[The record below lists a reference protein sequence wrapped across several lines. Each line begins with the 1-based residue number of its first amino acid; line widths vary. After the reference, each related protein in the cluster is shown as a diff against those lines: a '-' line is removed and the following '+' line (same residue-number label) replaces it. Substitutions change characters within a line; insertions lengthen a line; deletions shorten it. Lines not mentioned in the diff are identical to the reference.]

1 MTSDRVLRWCARSY
15 AQLLWV
21 LRVRD
26 RRERQAI
33 REDGERLLTAAHAH
47 GHLTLAA
54 TWLALV
60 WDLVFIG
67 VRHDVAQAL
76 RALVRAPGVTVGI
89 SFLLGLGV
97 AATTTLFAFVDAVLL
112 RPLPYDQP
120 DRLVVMWESNV
131 SQDRI
136 REGPSPGN
144 VLDWVARTETSE
156 TFDAITAS
164 MTVSATL
171 RGRDGGTPITGVHV
185 TRGFF
190 DVYRRQPRLGRTF
203 HADEFE
209 GAASI
214 TSRQASSGEPVV
226 VLSHHLWQALGAEP
240 QIVGRTVYVEGRDWR
255 VIGVMPEDFVVPDAA
270 AAFWAP
276 WDMRVS
282 YRGAR
287 FPHGPPRDARFLR
300 VVGRM
305 KSGISIE
312 GAEARMQALASGLA
326 SEHPDTNAGWSIRL
340 FPLADEIARTSR
352 VELLLVFAAMFCL
365 LLLVC
370 ANVASLAIARG
381 LDRAREMAIRLA
393 LGASGSRVTRQ
404 LIAESVLSAIVTMVI
419 AILLTA
425 WWVDAAVSIAPAGI
439 PRLHEVAM
447 NARVASFAAVLA
459 LLVTAAGNAVPMFR
473 ASRTPIAGAL
483 KDGVAVSARASGR
496 LRAGLV
502 VAEVAAAVM
511 LLVGAGLLAR
521 TFAELRRVDVGF
533 DTSNLLVMRITPDAA
548 RYRTAAQTS
557 DYYRRVL
564 NSLREVSAIES
575 VAAVTALP
583 MSTIGSDFTRPYWPE
598 HAHAEGKQISDASIR
613 MATPGYF
620 GTLGLRVMA
629 GREFTDRD
637 DADAPRVVI
646 INQTLART
654 AWGTENPVGRRLVL
668 DYQRGPYPYE
678 VVGMVRDA
686 RHDGPR
692 SEPTPEIFIPHTQNP
707 YLVMNVIARTTLD
720 PVTVAQTARAHA
732 LRVDPDQPVHSVTT
746 MDQLLGDAVQLDRFA
761 MLLITLFAV
770 GGLIT
775 AAGGV
780 YALLAYTVVQRRR
793 EIALRMA
800 LGASPRHIARSIVTE
815 SLVLAVTG
823 GTIGIVGAAASSRF
837 ARTLLFGVAP
847 QDPTTLVTAVAVLFV
862 VVVAASWLPARRA
875 ALIDPGCA
883 MRM

>member
-1 MTSDRVLRWCARSY
+1 MTSDRR
-15 AQLLWV
+15 
-21 LRVRD
+21 
-26 RRERQAI
+26 AI
-33 REDGERLLTAAHAH
+33 REDGERLLQAARAR
-47 GHLTLAA
+47 GRVTLAT
-54 TWLALV
+54 TWFALL
-60 WDLVFIG
+60 WDLVCVG
-67 VRHDVAQAL
+67 ARHDLAQAL

-89 SFLLGLGV
+89 SLLLGLGV
-97 AATTTLFAFVDAVLL
+97 AATTTLFAFVDAGLL

-120 DRLVVMWESNV
+120 DRLVMMFESNV
-131 SQDRI
+131 GQDRL

-144 VLDWVARTETSE
+144 VLDWVARNDA
-156 TFDAITAS
+156 FDAITAS

-171 RGRDGGTPITGVHV
+171 RERDGGTPITGVHV

-203 HADEFE
+203 DADEFE

-226 VLSHHLWQALGAEP
+226 VLSHRLWQTLGADP
-240 QIVGRTVYVEGRDWR
+240 QIVGRTVYVEGRDWL
-255 VIGVMPEDFVVPDAA
+255 VIGVMPEDFAVPDAA

-287 FPHGPPRDARFLR
+287 FPNGPPRDARFLR

-305 KSGISIE
+305 KAGMSIA
-312 GAEARMQALASGLA
+312 GAAARMQTLASGLE

-340 FPLADEIARTSR
+340 VPLADEIARTSR
-352 VELLLVFAAMFCL
+352 LELLLVFAAMLCL

-370 ANVASLAIARG
+370 TNVASLAIARG
-381 LDRAREMAIRLA
+381 VGRAREMAIRLA
-393 LGASGSRVTRQ
+393 LGAGGSRVTRQ
-404 LIAESVLSAIVTMVI
+404 LIAESVLSAIVTIVI
-419 AILLTA
+419 AIVLTA
-425 WWVDAAVSIAPAGI
+425 WWVDAALSIAPAGI
-439 PRLHEVAM
+439 PRMHEVAL

-459 LLVTAAGNAVPMFR
+459 LVVTAVGNAVPTFR
-473 ASRTPIAGAL
+473 ASSTPIAGAL
-483 KDGVAVSARASGR
+483 QDGAAVSASASGR

-502 VAEVAAAVM
+502 VAEIAAAVV

-533 DTSNLLVMRITPDAA
+533 DTSNLLVLRITPDAA
-548 RYRTAAQTS
+548 RYRTGAQTT

-564 NSLREVSAIES
+564 DSLREVPAIKS
-575 VAAVTALP
+575 VAAVTTLP
-583 MSTIGSDFTRPYWPE
+583 MSTIGSDFTRPYWRE
-598 HAHAEGKQISDASIR
+598 HARPEGNAVSEASIR

-620 GTLGLRVMA
+620 GTLRLPLIA

-637 DADAPRVVI
+637 HADAPRVVI
-646 INQTLART
+646 INQQLARN
-654 AWGTENPVGRRLVL
+654 AWGTENPVGRNLVL

-678 VVGMVRDA
+678 VVGVVRDA
-686 RHDGPR
+686 RFDGPR
-692 SEPTPEIFIPHTQNP
+692 SEPVPEIYIPHSQNP

-720 PVTVAQTARAHA
+720 PLTAAQTARASA

-780 YALLAYTVVQRRR
+780 YALLAYTVVLRRR

-800 LGASPRHIARSIVTE
+800 LGASPRRVARSIVME
-815 SLVLAVTG
+815 SLVLAVAG
-823 GTIGIVGAAASSRF
+823 GTIGMVGAAASSRF

-847 QDPTTLVTAVAVLFV
+847 QDPVTLVTAVAVLLV

-875 ALIDPGCA
+875 ALIDPARA
-883 MRM
+883 MRI

>member
-1 MTSDRVLRWCARSY
+1 MTGDRVLRWCARSY
-15 AQLLWV
+15 ARLLVV
-21 LRVRD
+21 LSGRD
-26 RRERQAI
+26 SRERQAI
-33 REDGERLLTAAHAH
+33 GDDGDRLLEAAHAQ
-47 GHLTLAA
+47 GRLTLAT

-60 WDLVFIG
+60 WDLVFVG
-67 VRHDVAQAL
+67 ARHDVAQAL
-76 RALVRAPGVTVGI
+76 RALVRAPGITVGI
-89 SFLLGLGV
+89 SLLLGLGV

-120 DRLVVMWESNV
+120 DRLVVMWESNI
-131 SQDRI
+131 SQDRVQ
-136 REGPSPGN
+136 EGPSPGN
-144 VLDWVARTETSE
+144 VVDWVARNDAFE
-156 TFDAITAS
+156 AITAT

-171 RGRDGGTPITGVHV
+171 RDGDGGTPISGVHV

-203 HADEFE
+203 QADEFA
-209 GAASI
+209 GATSI
-214 TSRQASSGEPVV
+214 TSRQPSAGEPVI
-226 VLSHHLWQALGAEP
+226 VLSHRLWQTLGADP
-240 QIVGRTVYVEGRDWR
+240 QVVGRTLYVEGRDWR
-255 VIGVMPEDFVVPDAA
+255 VIGVMPDDFAVPNAT

-276 WDMRVS
+276 WDMEVS
-282 YRGAR
+282 YRSR
-287 FPHGPPRDARFLR
+287 YPTGPPRDARFLR

-305 KSGISIE
+305 KAGLSIA

-326 SEHPDTNAGWSIRL
+326 AEHPATNAGWGVRL
-340 FPLADEIARTSR
+340 TPLADDIARSSR
-352 VELLLVFAAMFCL
+352 LELLLVFAAMSCL

-381 LDRAREMAIRLA
+381 AARAREIAIRLA
-393 LGASGSRVTRQ
+393 LGAGGSRVTRQ
-404 LIAESVLSAIVTMVI
+404 LIAESVLSAIVTTVI
-419 AILLTA
+419 AIVLTA
-425 WWVDAAVSIAPAGI
+425 WWVDAALSIAPAGI

-459 LLVTAAGNAVPMFR
+459 LLATALGSAVPTVR

-483 KDGVAVSARASGR
+483 KDGAALSAGASGR

-502 VAEVAAAVM
+502 VAEIAAAVM

-533 DTSNLLVMRITPDAA
+533 NTNNLLVLRITPDAA
-548 RYRTAAQTS
+548 RYRTNAQTT

-564 NSLREVSAIES
+564 EALRGVPAIQS

-598 HAHAEGKQISDASIR
+598 QARPEGHAVPSASIR

-620 GTLGLRVMA
+620 GTLGLPLVA

-646 INQTLART
+646 VNQKLAT
-654 AWGTENPVGRRLVL
+654 STWGTENPLGRTLIL

-678 VVGMVRDA
+678 VVGVVREA
-686 RHDGPR
+686 RYDGPR
-692 SEPTPEIFIPHTQNP
+692 SEPVPEIFIPHSQNP
-707 YLVMNVIARTTLD
+707 YLIMNVIARTTLD
-720 PVTVAQTARAHA
+720 PVAVAQTARASA

-746 MDQLLGDAVQLDRFA
+746 MEQLRGDAVQLDRFA

-770 GGLIT
+770 AGLVT

-780 YALLAYTVVQRRR
+780 YALLAYTVAQRRR
-793 EIALRMA
+793 EIAVRMA
-800 LGASPRHIARSIVTE
+800 LGASPRRVARSVVME
-815 SLVLAVTG
+815 SLLLAAAG
-823 GTIGIVGAAASSRF
+823 GTIGLAGTVATSRF
-837 ARTLLFGVAP
+837 ARALLYGVAP
-847 QDPTTLVTAVAVLFV
+847 QDPVTLVTASGVLLL

-875 ALIDPGCA
+875 ALIDPGRA

>member
-1 MTSDRVLRWCARSY
+1 MTSDRFLRWSARSY
-15 AQLLWV
+15 TQLLRV

-26 RRERQAI
+26 SRERHAI
-33 REDGERLLTAAHAH
+33 RDDGERLLEAAHTRGPA
-47 GHLTLAA
+47 TLAA

-60 WDLVFIG
+60 WDLVFVG
-67 VRHDVAQAL
+67 LRHDLAQAL
-76 RALVRAPGVTVGI
+76 RALVRSPGVTIGV

-97 AATTTLFAFVDAVLL
+97 AATTTLFAFVDTVLL

-120 DRLVVMWESNV
+120 DRLVMMWESNAG
-131 SQDRI
+131 QDRL
-136 REGPSPGN
+136 REGGSPGN
-144 VLDWVARTETSE
+144 VLDWAARNDA
-156 TFDAITAS
+156 FDAITAM

-171 RGRDGGTPITGVHV
+171 RAGDGGTPIAGVHV
-185 TRGFF
+185 THGFF

-203 HADEFE
+203 RADEFE

-214 TSRQASSGEPVV
+214 TSRQASSGEPVI
-226 VLSHHLWQALGAEP
+226 VLSHRLWQTLGADP
-240 QIVGRTVYVEGRDWR
+240 RIVDRTISVEGRDWR
-255 VIGVMPEDFVVPDAA
+255 VIGVMPEDFAVPDAT

-282 YRGAR
+282 YRGPR
-287 FPHGPPRDARFLR
+287 FPLGSPRDARFLR

-305 KSGISIE
+305 KAGMSLE
-312 GAEARMQALASGLA
+312 GATARMQTLANGLA
-326 SEHPDTNAGWSIRL
+326 AEHPATNAGWSVRL
-340 FPLADEIARTSR
+340 APLADEIARTSR
-352 VELLLVFAAMFCL
+352 LELLLVFAAMFCL

-370 ANVASLAIARG
+370 ANVASLAMARG
-381 LDRAREMAIRLA
+381 VARAREMAIRLA
-393 LGASGSRVTRQ
+393 LGAGGSRITRQ
-404 LIAESVLSAIVTMVI
+404 LIAESALSAIVTI
-419 AILLTA
+419 AIALVLTA
-425 WWVDAAVSIAPAGI
+425 WWVDAALSIAPAGI
-439 PRLHEVAM
+439 PRLQEVSL
-447 NARVASFAAVLA
+447 NARVAWFAAVLA
-459 LLVTAAGNAVPMFR
+459 LVVTAIGNAVPTFR

-483 KDGVAVSARASGR
+483 KEGVAVSASATGR

-502 VAEVAAAVM
+502 VAEIAAAVM
-511 LLVGAGLLAR
+511 LLVGAGLLVR

-533 DTSNLLVMRITPDAA
+533 DTSNLLVLRITPDAA
-548 RYRTAAQTS
+548 RYRTNAQVN

-564 NSLREVSAIES
+564 GSLREVPALES

-583 MSTIGSDFTRPYWPE
+583 MSAIGSDFARPYWPE
-598 HAHAEGKQISDASIR
+598 HARPDGTAVDEASIR

-620 GTLGLRVMA
+620 ATLGLPLVA

-646 INQTLART
+646 INQKLARA
-654 AWGTENPVGRRLVL
+654 AWGTDNPVGRNLVL
-668 DYQRGPYPYE
+668 DYQRGAYPYE
-678 VVGMVRDA
+678 VVGVVHDA
-686 RHDGPR
+686 RSDGPR
-692 SEPTPEIFIPHTQNP
+692 SEPVAEIFIPHAQNP

-720 PVTVAQTARAHA
+720 PVAVAQTARAYA

-770 GGLIT
+770 AGLVT

-780 YALLAYTVVQRRR
+780 YALLAYTVAQRRR

-800 LGASPRHIARSIVTE
+800 LGASPRRVARSIVLE
-815 SLVLAVTG
+815 SLGLAVAG
-823 GTIGIVGAAASSRF
+823 GTIGLVGAAASSRF

-847 QDPTTLVTAVAVLFV
+847 QDPLTLVTAVGVLLV
-862 VVVAASWLPARRA
+862 VVLAASWLPARRA
-875 ALIDPGCA
+875 ALIDPGRA

>member
-1 MTSDRVLRWCARSY
+1 MTT
-15 AQLLWV
+15 
-21 LRVRD
+21 D
-26 RRERQAI
+26 RRAV
-33 REDGERLLTAAHAH
+33 REDGDRLLDDARAR
-47 GHLTLAA
+47 GPVSFA
-54 TWLALV
+54 TTWFALL
-60 WDLVFIG
+60 WDLVFVG
-67 VRHDVAQAL
+67 ARHDLAQAL
-76 RALVRAPGVTVGI
+76 RTLVRSPAVTVGT
-89 SFLLGLGV
+89 SLLLGLGV

-120 DRLVVMWESNV
+120 DRLVLMFESNV
-131 SQDRI
+131 SQDRL

-144 VLDWVARTETSE
+144 VLDWVARNDA
-156 TFDAITAS
+156 FDAITAV
-164 MTVSATL
+164 MTISATL
-171 RGRDGGTPITGVHV
+171 RGRDGGTPVSGVHV

-190 DVYRRQPRLGRTF
+190 DVYRRQPLLGRTF
-203 HADEFE
+203 HADEYE

-214 TSRQASSGEPVV
+214 MSRQPSSGEPVV
-226 VLSHHLWQALGAEP
+226 VLSHRLWQTLGADP
-240 QIVGRTVYVEGRDWR
+240 QMVGRTVSVEGRDWR
-255 VIGVMPEDFVVPDAA
+255 VIGVMPDDFAAPDAA

-282 YRGAR
+282 YRGER
-287 FPHGPPRDARFLR
+287 FPNGPPRDARFLR

-305 KSGISIE
+305 TAGMSIE
-312 GAEARMQALASGLA
+312 GATARMQTLASGMA
-326 SEHPDTNAGWSIRL
+326 SEHPEVNAGWGVRL
-340 FPLADEIARTSR
+340 SPLTDEITRTSR
-352 VELLLVFAAMFCL
+352 LELLLVFAAMFCL

-381 LDRAREMAIRLA
+381 VGRAREIAIRLA
-393 LGASGSRVTRQ
+393 LGAGGRRVTRQ

-419 AILLTA
+419 AIVLAT
-425 WWVDAAVSIAPAGI
+425 WWLDAALSIAPAGI

-459 LLVTAAGNAVPMFR
+459 LLVTAVGNAVPTFR

-483 KDGVAVSARASGR
+483 KDGTTVSTSASGR

-502 VAEVAAAVM
+502 VGEIAAAVM

-533 DTSNLLVMRITPDAA
+533 NTNNLLVLRITPDVA
-548 RYRTAAQTS
+548 RYRTGAQTTA
-557 DYYRRVL
+557 YYRRVL
-564 NSLREVSAIES
+564 DSLREVPAVAS
-575 VAAVTALP
+575 VAAVTSLP

-598 HAHAEGKQISDASIR
+598 HARPEGNAVPEASIR

-620 GTLGLRVMA
+620 GTLGRPVIA
-629 GREFTDRD
+629 GREFSDRD

-646 INQTLART
+646 INQTLARN
-654 AWGTENPVGRRLVL
+654 AWGSENPVGRNLVL
-668 DYQRGPYPYE
+668 DYQGGPYPYE
-678 VVGMVRDA
+678 VVGVVRDD

-692 SEPTPEIFIPHTQNP
+692 SEPVPEIFIPHSQNP
-707 YLVMNVIARTTLD
+707 YLVLNVIARTTMD
-720 PVTVAQTARAHA
+720 PVAVAQTARAHA

-746 MDQLLGDAVQLDRFA
+746 MDQLLGDVVQLDRFA

-793 EIALRMA
+793 EIAMRMA
-800 LGASPRHIARSIVTE
+800 LGASPRRVARSIVME
-815 SLVLAVTG
+815 SLVLAVAG
-823 GTIGIVGAAASSRF
+823 GTIGLIGAAASTRF

-847 QDPTTLVTAVAVLFV
+847 QDPITLVTAVAVLLV

-875 ALIDPGCA
+875 SLIDPGRA
-883 MRM
+883 MRI

>member
-1 MTSDRVLRWCARSY
+1 MTI
-15 AQLLWV
+15 
-21 LRVRD
+21 D
-26 RRERQAI
+26 RRAV
-33 REDGERLLTAAHAH
+33 REDGERLLNDARAR
-47 GHLTLAA
+47 GRVTLAT
-54 TWLALV
+54 TWFALL
-60 WDLVFIG
+60 WDLVFVG
-67 VRHDVAQAL
+67 ARHDIAQAL
-76 RALVRAPGVTVGI
+76 RALVRSPGVTIGT
-89 SFLLGLGV
+89 SLLLGLGV

-120 DRLVVMWESNV
+120 DRLVVMFESNV
-131 SQDRI
+131 SQDRL

-144 VLDWVARTETSE
+144 VGDWVARNDA
-156 TFDAITAS
+156 FDAITAQMS
-164 MTVSATL
+164 VKATL
-171 RGRDGGTPITGVHV
+171 RGRDGATPISGVHV

-203 HADEFE
+203 DAAEFE

-214 TSRQASSGEPVV
+214 TSRQASSGEPVI
-226 VLSHHLWQALGAEP
+226 VLSHRLWQTLGADP
-240 QIVGRTVYVEGRDWR
+240 QIVGRTVSVEGHEWR
-255 VIGVMPEDFVVPDAA
+255 VIGVMPEDFAVPDAA

-276 WDMRVS
+276 WDMRTS
-282 YRGAR
+282 YRGPR
-287 FPHGPPRDARFLR
+287 FPSGLPRDARFLR

-305 KSGISIE
+305 KAGMSIE
-312 GAEARMQALASGLA
+312 GATARMETLASTLA
-326 SEHPDTNAGWSIRL
+326 SEHPDTNAGWSVRL

-352 VELLLVFAAMFCL
+352 LELLLVFAAMFCL
-365 LLLVC
+365 LLLLC

-381 LDRAREMAIRLA
+381 IARAREIAIRLA
-393 LGASGSRVTRQ
+393 LGARGTRVTRQ
-404 LIAESVLSAIVTMVI
+404 LIAENVLSAIITMVI
-419 AILLTA
+419 AVLLTA
-425 WWVDAAVSIAPAGI
+425 WWVNAALSIAPADI
-439 PRLHEVAM
+439 PRMGEVTL

-459 LLVTAAGNAVPMFR
+459 LLVTAIGNAVPTLR

-483 KDGVAVSARASGR
+483 KDGAAVSVSGSGR

-502 VAEVAAAVM
+502 VAEIAAAVM

-533 DTSNLLVMRITPDAA
+533 DTANLLVLRITPDAA
-548 RYRTAAQTS
+548 RYRTGAQTN

-564 NSLREVSAIES
+564 ASLREVPAIGSA
-575 VAAVTALP
+575 AAVTALP
-583 MSTIGSDFTRPYWPE
+583 MSTIGSEFTRPYWPE
-598 HAHAEGKQISDASIR
+598 GARPEGNAVPEASVR

-620 GTLGLRVMA
+620 GTLRLPVIA
-629 GREFTDRD
+629 GREFSDRD

-646 INQTLART
+646 VNQKLAT
-654 AWGTENPVGRRLVL
+654 NAWGSENPVGRNLVL
-668 DYQRGPYPYE
+668 DYQQGPYPYE
-678 VVGMVRDA
+678 VVGVVRDD
-686 RHDGPR
+686 RHKGPR
-692 SEPTPEIFIPHTQNP
+692 SEPVPEIFIPHAQNP

-720 PVTVAQTARAHA
+720 PVAVAQTARAYA
-732 LRVDPDQPVHSVTT
+732 LRVDPDQPVHSVTS

-800 LGASPRHIARSIVTE
+800 LGASPRRVARSIVME
-815 SLVLAVTG
+815 SLVLAVAG
-823 GTIGIVGAAASSRF
+823 GTIGLAGAAASSRF

-847 QDPTTLVTAVAVLFV
+847 QDPVTLVTAVAVLLV

-875 ALIDPGCA
+875 ALIDPGRA
-883 MRM
+883 MRI

>member
-1 MTSDRVLRWCARSY
+1 MTI
-15 AQLLWV
+15 
-21 LRVRD
+21 D
-26 RRERQAI
+26 RRAI
-33 REDGERLLTAAHAH
+33 REDGKRLLNAARAR
-47 GHLTLAA
+47 GWGAFVT
-54 TWLALV
+54 TWFALH

-67 VRHDVAQAL
+67 ARHDVAQAL
-76 RALVRAPGVTVGI
+76 RALVRAPAVTAGI
-89 SFLLGLGV
+89 SLMLGLGV

-120 DRLVVMWESNV
+120 DRLVMLYESNA
-131 SQDRI
+131 SQDRT

-144 VLDWVARTETSE
+144 VVDWVARNDA
-156 TFDAITAS
+156 FDAITAM

-185 TRGFF
+185 TPGFF

-203 HADEFE
+203 HADEYE
-209 GAASI
+209 GATSI
-214 TSRQASSGEPVV
+214 TSRQPSSGEPVI
-226 VLSHHLWQALGAEP
+226 VLSYRLWQTLGADP
-240 QIVGRTVYVEGRDWR
+240 QVVGRTVYVEGRDWR

-282 YRGAR
+282 YRPR
-287 FPHGPPRDARFLR
+287 FPNGPPRDSRFLR

-305 KSGISIE
+305 KAGMSIE
-312 GAEARMQALASGLA
+312 GAAARMQTLASGLA

-340 FPLADEIARTSR
+340 SPLADEVARTSR
-352 VELLLVFAAMFCL
+352 LELLLVFAAMSCL

-381 LDRAREMAIRLA
+381 VARAREIAIRLA
-393 LGASGSRVTRQ
+393 LGAHGSRVTRQ
-404 LIAESVLSAIVTMVI
+404 LIAESVLSAVVTMVI

-425 WWVDAAVSIAPAGI
+425 WWLDAALSIAPAGI
-439 PRLHEVAM
+439 PRIHEVAL

-459 LLVTAAGNAVPMFR
+459 LLVTGVGNAVPIFR
-473 ASRTPIAGAL
+473 ASRAPIAGAL
-483 KDGVAVSARASGR
+483 KDGAAVSARESGR

-502 VAEVAAAVM
+502 VAEIAAAVM

-533 DTSNLLVMRITPDAA
+533 DTSRLLVLRITPDAA

-564 NSLREVSAIES
+564 NSLREVPGVES

-583 MSTIGSDFTRPYWPE
+583 MSTIGSDFARPYWPE
-598 HAHAEGKQISDASIR
+598 HARPEGMRVSQAFIR

-620 GTLGLRVMA
+620 GTLRLPLTA

-646 INQTLART
+646 VNQMLARNT
-654 AWGTENPVGRRLVL
+654 WGTENPVGRNLIL

-678 VVGMVRDA
+678 VVGVVGDA
-686 RHDGPR
+686 RDDGPR
-692 SEPTPEIFIPHTQNP
+692 SEPVREIFIPHSQNP
-707 YLVMNVIARTTLD
+707 YLVMNVVARTTLA
-720 PVTVAQTARAHA
+720 PVAVARTARAYA

-770 GGLIT
+770 AGLIT

-793 EIALRMA
+793 EIAVRMA
-800 LGASPRHIARSIVTE
+800 LGASPRRVARSIVLE
-815 SLVLAVTG
+815 SLVLAAAG
-823 GTIGIVGAAASSRF
+823 GTIGIVGAAASTRF

-847 QDPTTLVTAVAVLFV
+847 QDPVTLVTAVAVLLV

-875 ALIDPGCA
+875 ALIDPARA
-883 MRM
+883 MRI

>member
-1 MTSDRVLRWCARSY
+1 MTSDRFLRWCARSY

-26 RRERQAI
+26 SRERHAI
-33 REDGERLLTAAHAH
+33 REDGERLLKAAHAR
-47 GHLTLAA
+47 GRDTLAT
-54 TWLALV
+54 TWFALL
-60 WDLVFIG
+60 WDLVFVG
-67 VRHDVAQAL
+67 ARHDLAQAL
-76 RALVRAPGVTVGI
+76 RALVRSPAVTVGI
-89 SFLLGLGV
+89 SLLLGLGV

-120 DRLVVMWESNV
+120 DRLVMIWESNV

-144 VLDWVARTETSE
+144 VLDWVARNDA
-156 TFDAITAS
+156 FDAITAM

-171 RGRDGGTPITGVHV
+171 RGRDGGTPITGLHV
-185 TRGFF
+185 THGFF

-226 VLSHHLWQALGAEP
+226 VLSDHLWQTLGADP
-240 QIVGRTVYVEGRDWR
+240 QIVDRTVYIEGRDWR
-255 VIGVMPEDFVVPDAA
+255 VIGVMPEDFGVPDAA

-287 FPHGPPRDARFLR
+287 FPNGPPRDARFLR

-305 KSGISIE
+305 KAGLSIE
-312 GAEARMQALASGLA
+312 GGAARMQTLAKGLS
-326 SEHPDTNAGWSIRL
+326 SEHPDTNAGWSSRL
-340 FPLADEIARTSR
+340 FPLADEIGRTSR
-352 VELLLVFAAMFCL
+352 LELLLVFAAMFCL

-381 LDRAREMAIRLA
+381 VARAREIAIRLA
-393 LGASGSRVTRQ
+393 LGAGGSRVTRQ

-425 WWVDAAVSIAPAGI
+425 WWVDAALSIAPADI
-439 PRLHEVAM
+439 PRMHEVAM

-459 LLVTAAGNAVPMFR
+459 LLVTAVGNAVPTFR

-483 KDGVAVSARASGR
+483 KDGLAVSASASGR

-502 VAEVAAAVM
+502 VAEIAAAVM

-533 DTSNLLVMRITPDAA
+533 DTSNLLVLRITPDAA
-548 RYRTAAQTS
+548 RYRTAAQTT

-564 NSLREVSAIES
+564 NSLREVPAIES

-583 MSTIGSDFTRPYWPE
+583 MSTIGSDFARPYWPE
-598 HAHAEGKQISDASIR
+598 HARPEGNAVSEASIR

-620 GTLGLRVMA
+620 GTLGLPLIA

-646 INQTLART
+646 INQKLARN
-654 AWGTENPVGRRLVL
+654 AWGTENPVGRNLIL

-678 VVGMVRDA
+678 VVGVVRDA
-686 RHDGPR
+686 RSDGPR
-692 SEPTPEIFIPHTQNP
+692 SEPVPEIFIPHAQNP

-720 PVTVAQTARAHA
+720 PVAVAQTARAYA

-800 LGASPRHIARSIVTE
+800 LGASPRRVARSIVME
-815 SLVLAVTG
+815 SLVLAVAG

-847 QDPTTLVTAVAVLFV
+847 QDPVTLVTAVAVLLV

-875 ALIDPGCA
+875 ALIDPGRA
-883 MRM
+883 MRI

>member
-1 MTSDRVLRWCARSY
+1 MTSDRLLRWCARSY
-15 AQLLWV
+15 AQLLRV

-26 RRERQAI
+26 GRERHAI
-33 REDGERLLTAAHAH
+33 RKDSERLLKAAHTH
-47 GHLTLAA
+47 GHLTLAT

-60 WDLVFIG
+60 WDLVVG
-67 VRHDVAQAL
+67 GARDDVAQAL
-76 RALVRAPGVTVGI
+76 RALVRAPAVTVGV
-89 SFLLGLGV
+89 SLLLGLGV

-120 DRLVVMWESNV
+120 DRLVMMWESNV

-144 VLDWVARTETSE
+144 VLDWVARNDA
-156 TFDAITAS
+156 FDAITAW

-203 HADEFE
+203 RADEYE

-214 TSRQASSGEPVV
+214 TSRQASNGEPVV
-226 VLSHHLWQALGAEP
+226 VLSYQLWQALGADP
-240 QIVGRTVYVEGRDWR
+240 QLVGRTVYVEGSDWR

-287 FPHGPPRDARFLR
+287 FPHGPPRDFRFLG

-305 KSGISIE
+305 KAGMSIE

-326 SEHPDTNAGWSIRL
+326 AEHPETNAGWSTRL
-340 FPLADEIARTSR
+340 FPLADEISRTSR
-352 VELLLVFAAMFCL
+352 LELLLVFAAMFCL

-381 LDRAREMAIRLA
+381 VARAREFAIRLA
-393 LGASGSRVTRQ
+393 LGARRSRVMRQ
-404 LIAESVLSAIVTMVI
+404 LIAESLLSAIVTMGI
-419 AILLTA
+419 AVFLTA
-425 WWVDAAVSIAPAGI
+425 WWVDAAVSMAPAGI
-439 PRLHEVAM
+439 PRIHEVAI
-447 NARVASFAAVLA
+447 NARVVSFAAVLA
-459 LLVTAAGNAVPMFR
+459 LLVTAVGNAIPIFR

-483 KDGVAVSARASGR
+483 KDGAAVSGRTSGR

-502 VAEVAAAVM
+502 VAEIAAAVM

-521 TFAELRRVDVGF
+521 TFAELRRVDIGF
-533 DTSNLLVMRITPDAA
+533 DTGNLLVLRITPDAA
-548 RYRTAAQTS
+548 RYRTAAQAA

-564 NSLREVSAIES
+564 DSLREVPAVAS

-583 MSTIGSDFTRPYWPE
+583 MSTVGADFHRPYWPE
-598 HAHAEGKQISDASIR
+598 DARPEGKQVSEASIR

-620 GTLGLRVMA
+620 GTLGLSVVA

-637 DADAPRVVI
+637 GADAPRVVI
-646 INQTLART
+646 INQRLARH
-654 AWGTENPVGRRLVL
+654 AWGTENPVGRNLIL
-668 DYQRGPYPYE
+668 DYQRGAYPYQ
-678 VVGMVRDA
+678 VVGIVHDA
-686 RHDGPR
+686 RYDGPR
-692 SEPTPEIFIPHTQNP
+692 SEPTPEIFIPHAQNP
-707 YLVMNVIARTTLD
+707 YLVMNVIARTRLD
-720 PVTVAQTARAHA
+720 PLVVAQTAHA
-732 LRVDPDQPVHSVTT
+732 YARRVDPDQPVHSMTT
-746 MDQLLGDAVQLDRFA
+746 MDQLLGDAVQQDRFA

-770 GGLIT
+770 AGLIT

-800 LGASPRHIARSIVTE
+800 LGASPRRVARSIVME
-815 SLVLAVTG
+815 SLVLAVVG
-823 GTIGIVGAAASSRF
+823 STIGILGAAASSRF

-847 QDPTTLVTAVAVLFV
+847 QDPVTLVTAVAVLLV
-862 VVVAASWLPARRA
+862 VVVGASWLPARRA
-875 ALIDPGCA
+875 ALIDPGLA
-883 MRM
+883 MRI

>member
-1 MTSDRVLRWCARSY
+1 MTV
-15 AQLLWV
+15 
-21 LRVRD
+21 D
-26 RRERQAI
+26 RRAI
-33 REDGERLLTAAHAH
+33 REDGERLLDDARARGRGAVVT
-47 GHLTLAA
+47 TR
-54 TWLALV
+54 LALL
-60 WDLVFIG
+60 WDLVVVG
-67 VRHDVAQAL
+67 AWHDLAQAL
-76 RALVRAPGVTVGI
+76 RALVRAPAVTVGI
-89 SFLLGLGV
+89 SLLLGLGV

-120 DRLVVMWESNV
+120 DRLVTMFESNV
-131 SQDRI
+131 SLDRL

-144 VLDWVARTETSE
+144 VVDWVARNDA
-156 TFDAITAS
+156 FDAITAM

-171 RGRDGGTPITGVHV
+171 RDGDGGTPISGVHV

-190 DVYRRQPRLGRTF
+190 DVHRRQPRLGRTF
-203 HADEFE
+203 HTDEFE
-209 GAASI
+209 GATSI
-214 TSRQASSGEPVV
+214 TSRQPSSGEPVI
-226 VLSHHLWQALGAEP
+226 VLSHRLWQTLGADP
-240 QIVGRTVYVEGRDWR
+240 QVVGRTLHVEGRDWR
-255 VIGVMPEDFVVPDAA
+255 VIGVMPEDFAVPDAA

-276 WDMRVS
+276 WDMNVS
-282 YRGAR
+282 YRPR
-287 FPHGPPRDARFLR
+287 FPNGPPRDARFLR

-305 KSGISIE
+305 KAGMSIE
-312 GAEARMQALASGLA
+312 GAEARMQTLASGLA
-326 SEHPDTNAGWSIRL
+326 LEHPDINAGWGIRL
-340 FPLADEIARTSR
+340 VPLADEIARTSR
-352 VELLLVFAAMFCL
+352 LELLLVFAAMSCL

-370 ANVASLAIARG
+370 ANVASLAIARSIS
-381 LDRAREMAIRLA
+381 RAREVAIRLA
-393 LGASGSRVTRQ
+393 LGARGSRVTRQ

-419 AILLTA
+419 AIVLTT
-425 WWVDAAVSIAPAGI
+425 WWVGAALSIAPADI
-439 PRLHEVAM
+439 PRLQEVAM
-447 NARVASFAAVLA
+447 NGRVALFAAVLA
-459 LLVTAAGNAVPMFR
+459 LLVTAIGNAVPMFR

-483 KDGVAVSARASGR
+483 KDGAAVSARASGR

-502 VAEVAAAVM
+502 VAEIAAAVM

-533 DTSNLLVMRITPDAA
+533 DPSNLLVLRITPDAA
-548 RYRTAAQTS
+548 RYRTGAQTT

-564 NSLREVSAIES
+564 NSLREVPALKS
-575 VAAVTALP
+575 VAAVTSLP

-598 HAHAEGKQISDASIR
+598 HARPEGNAVPSASVR

-620 GTLGLRVMA
+620 GTLGLPVIA

-646 INQTLART
+646 INQKLAGN
-654 AWGTENPVGRRLVL
+654 AWGTENPVGRNLVL

-678 VVGMVRDA
+678 VVGVVRDD

-692 SEPTPEIFIPHTQNP
+692 SEPVPEIYIPHAQNP
-707 YLVMNVIARTTLD
+707 YLVLNVIARTTLD
-720 PVTVAQTARAHA
+720 PMAVAQTARAYA

-746 MDQLLGDAVQLDRFA
+746 MTQLLGDAVQLDRFA
-761 MLLITLFAV
+761 MLLITLFAA

-800 LGASPRHIARSIVTE
+800 LGASPRRVARSIVIE
-815 SLVLAVTG
+815 SLVLAAAG
-823 GTIGIVGAAASSRF
+823 ATIGVVGAAVSSRF

-847 QDPTTLVTAVAVLFV
+847 QDPVTLVTAVLVLLV

-875 ALIDPGCA
+875 ALIDPSRA
-883 MRM
+883 MRI

>member
-1 MTSDRVLRWCARSY
+1 MTGDRVLRWCARSY
-15 AQLLWV
+15 AQLLGV

-26 RRERQAI
+26 SSERHAI
-33 REDGERLLTAAHAH
+33 REDGERLLEAAHAR
-47 GHLTLAA
+47 GPLALA
-54 TWLALV
+54 TTWLALV
-60 WDLVFIG
+60 WDLVFAG
-67 VRHDVAQAL
+67 ARHDVAQAL

-89 SFLLGLGV
+89 SLLLGLGV

-131 SQDRI
+131 AEDRL

-144 VLDWVARTETSE
+144 VVDWVARNDAFE
-156 TFDAITAS
+156 AITAS

-171 RGRDGGTPITGVHV
+171 RGQDGGTPVTGVHV

-190 DVYRRQPRLGRTF
+190 DVFRRQPRLGRTF
-203 HADEFE
+203 HADEYD
-209 GAASI
+209 GAVSI
-214 TSRQASSGEPVV
+214 TSRLVSSGEPVI
-226 VLSHHLWQALGAEP
+226 VLSHRLWQSLGADP
-240 QIVGRTVYVEGRDWR
+240 QVVGQTIYVEGHDWR
-255 VIGVMPEDFVVPDAA
+255 VIGVMPEDFAVPDAA

-276 WDMRVS
+276 WDMPVS
-282 YRGAR
+282 YRPR
-287 FPHGPPRDARFLR
+287 FPNGPPRDARFLR

-305 KSGISIE
+305 KAGMSID
-312 GAEARMQALASGLA
+312 GAEARMQTLASGLA
-326 SEHPDTNAGWSIRL
+326 AEHPDTNKGWSVRL
-340 FPLADEIARTSR
+340 APLADEVARTSR
-352 VELLLVFAAMFCL
+352 LELLLVFAAMFCL

-381 LDRAREMAIRLA
+381 VSRAREMAIRLA
-393 LGASGSRVTRQ
+393 LGAGGRRLTRQ
-404 LIAESVLSAIVTMVI
+404 LIAESALSAVVTMVI
-419 AILLTA
+419 AIVLAT
-425 WWVDAAVSIAPAGI
+425 WWVDAALSIAPAGI
-439 PRLHEVAM
+439 PRLHEVAV

-459 LLVTAAGNAVPMFR
+459 LLVTAIGNAVPTLR

-483 KDGVAVSARASGR
+483 KDGAALSASASGR

-502 VAEVAAAVM
+502 VAEIAAAVM

-521 TFAELRRVDVGF
+521 TFAELRRVDIGF
-533 DTSNLLVMRITPDAA
+533 GTSNRLVLRITPDAA
-548 RYRTAAQTS
+548 RYRTSAQTTE
-557 DYYRRVL
+557 YYRRVL
-564 NSLREVSAIES
+564 ESLREVPAIES

-598 HAHAEGKQISDASIR
+598 HARPEGTPVSNASIR

-620 GTLGLRVMA
+620 GTLGLPLMA
-629 GREFTDRD
+629 GREFADRD

-646 INQTLART
+646 INQKVARDG
-654 AWGTENPVGRRLVL
+654 WGTENPVGRNLVL
-668 DYQRGPYPYE
+668 DYQQGPYPYE
-678 VVGMVRDA
+678 VVGVVRDA
-686 RHDGPR
+686 RADGPR
-692 SEPTPEIFIPHTQNP
+692 SEPVPEIFIPHSQNP
-707 YLVMNVIARTTLD
+707 YLVMNVIARTTTD
-720 PVTVAQTARAHA
+720 PAAVAQTARAYA

-746 MDQLLGDAVQLDRFA
+746 MDQLFGDAVQLDRFA

-770 GGLIT
+770 AGLIT

-800 LGASPRHIARSIVTE
+800 LGASPRRVARSVVME
-815 SLVLAVTG
+815 SLLLAVAG
-823 GTIGIVGAAASSRF
+823 GAIGMVGAAASSRV

-847 QDPTTLVTAVAVLFV
+847 QDPVTLVTAVVVLLA

-875 ALIDPGCA
+875 ALIDPARA